1 MFITIEEMKAVLYEY
16 QMMQI
21 AEDDE
26 LIINDGILSAVSE
39 VRGYFEAANARRET
53 AGLTQQQYAA
63 WKLYDI
69 DAIFNAT
76 AGQRNPFVM
85 RLCKRIAAYNIC
97 ELANVDIIY
106 ERLEKHYD
114 NAITTLEKIAGMGQY
129 ADSRLV
135 VSELPSPP
143 SPSPPPGTPGAAPQ
157 AQPFRM
163 ISRVKFKH
171 E

>member
-63 WKLYDI
+63 WKLYDV

-106 ERLEKHYD
+106 EKLEKHYE
-114 NAITTLEKIAGMGQY
+114 NTIATLEKIAGMGRY
-129 ADSRLV
+129 ADGRLV
-135 VSELPSPP
+135 ISELPSPAT
-143 SPSPPPGTPGAAPQ
+143 PPAPGGANAE
-157 AQPFRM
+157 AKPFRM
-163 ISRVKFKH
+163 ISRIKFKH
-171 E
+171 EEE

>member
-1 MFITIEEMKAVLYEY
+1 MFITIEEMKMVLYEY

-135 VSELPSPP
+135 ISELPSPAV
-143 SPSPPPGTPGAAPQ
+143 PPPGTTVDG